1 MVEEIPVSRVA
12 IDAKGDASFPSID
25 SDQRREVLPNG
36 NTVDVSK
43 TSVSMH
49 KRDMLIAK
57 KIYIKYDLLNN
68 GGWEGELGQKAQKEY
83 FKQAWAWRK
92 KQNAPVKQKVE
103 AQAQPAQDSQ
113 PVYRRWQ
120 IAICNL
126 SRGKFRQLNDLE
138 LKDAALLASLESDG
152 DKSLGMF
159 QKMIEELEHGE

>member
-12 IDAKGDASFPSID
+12 IDAKGEASFPSIG
-25 SDQRREVLPNG
+25 STKRKTLANG
-36 NTVDVSK
+36 NAVDVTVSGM
-43 TSVSMH
+43 SMH
-49 KRDMLIAK
+49 ERDMPIAK
-57 KIYIKYDLLNN
+57 KIYLKYDLLNN
-68 GGWEGELGQKAQKEY
+68 GGWESEIGKKAQKEF